1 MAGGNAAIVVH
12 AIVINPNL
20 CIMYRGYKAV
30 YIELFISKNVITE
43 RMINLLRGIRGA
55 TTVVKNESTEIIERV
70 TELLTTIV
78 QANEFEMEDIGAVI
92 FSSTPDINATFPAIA
107 ARNIGWT
114 EVPLFGTQEIDSP
127 NGVPQCI
134 RVLILLNTD
143 LPQKD
148 IKHIYLREAVVLRQ
162 DLKQESHVSES

>member
-78 QANEFEMEDIGAVI
+78 QANQFEMEDIGAVI

-143 LPQKD
+143 LPQKN

>member
-30 YIELFISKNVITE
+30 YIELLYKNVTTE